1 MVTAST
7 SQVLPNVKGNLDA
20 ETSGA
25 RSEIPAT
32 TKHTSLTYLAFGV
45 DAHGPPHPLKSQV
58 GRDLPGGSAMGSIP
72 TKLED
77 IDPVTIA
84 VLSFSV

>member
-25 RSEIPAT
+25 HSEIPAT

-45 DAHGPPHPLKSQV
+45 DALSLSPPNVHTPEVAQ
-58 GRDLPGGSAMGSIP
+58 GGLLFGLGYRVAIS
-72 TKLED
+72 L
-77 IDPVTIA
+77 
-84 VLSFSV
+84 